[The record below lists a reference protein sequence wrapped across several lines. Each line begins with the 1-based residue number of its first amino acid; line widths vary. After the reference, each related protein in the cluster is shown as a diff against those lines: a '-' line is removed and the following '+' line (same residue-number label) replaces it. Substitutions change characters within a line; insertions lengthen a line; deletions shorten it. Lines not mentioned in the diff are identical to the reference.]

1 MVEAMQAD
9 RQFYAAIFMKVG
21 NFVGVE

>member
-9 RQFYAAIFMKVG
+9 RQFYAAIFKKVG

>member
-9 RQFYAAIFMKVG
+9 RQFYAAIFKVVG